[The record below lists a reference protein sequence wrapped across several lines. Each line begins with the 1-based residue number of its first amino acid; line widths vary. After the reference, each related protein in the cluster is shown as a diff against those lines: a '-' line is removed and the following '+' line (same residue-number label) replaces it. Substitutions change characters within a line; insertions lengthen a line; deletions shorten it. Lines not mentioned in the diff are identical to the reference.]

1 MGLPRGAV
9 MTYQQAQEEL
19 NRRGYMQV
27 GSVWFSRTGLR
38 YYFREAMQR
47 CGLVDFEA
55 ALAN

>member
-1 MGLPRGAV
+1 